1 MVNTSFL
8 AWDLLVHRNW
18 LLLQLAHWDILVL
31 CLVDLC
37 KFLVLNLKGKEGK
50 KKKSENLGC
59 VSL

>member
-18 LLLQLAHWDILVL
+18 LLLQLAHWDLLEL

-50 KKKSENLGC
+50 KKKK
-59 VSL
+59 VKI